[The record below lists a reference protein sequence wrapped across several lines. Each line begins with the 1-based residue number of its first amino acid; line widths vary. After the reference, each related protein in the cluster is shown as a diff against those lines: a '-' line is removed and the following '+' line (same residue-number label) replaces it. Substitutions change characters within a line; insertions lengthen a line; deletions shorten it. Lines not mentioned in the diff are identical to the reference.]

1 MRIWRIERR
10 VPIYAWNTLLKSII
24 VLLVL
29 YASTISISSASESTV
44 ITILPENQT
53 IYPGNTIN
61 ISLNCSTQQPI
72 KAFQFDLSFN
82 PKLLQVTKVT
92 EGNFFEGYLTF
103 FNAGTINNDIGMI
116 TNIYSLILGLGNV
129 TKTGTFVS
137 VNFTAKSASGNSIFT
152 LLNLNV
158 TNEEAVP
165 IPVQVITT
173 RVTVIG
179 PRNSPS
185 SSQNQPPSSPMK
197 PLGQT
202 LLELGVPY
210 VYNSSAVDPDNDR
223 VRLRF
228 DWGDGSMSN
237 WTENVSSNELVSL
250 SHTWLTVSN
259 YTIRVIAQDENA
271 MNSSWSD
278 PITVIVSR
286 RTSADF
292 VFPLD
297 VNANQTVIFNASG
310 SYAVDS
316 VIVSY
321 KWNFGDGVNGT
332 GKTPVHIYQFPGEYN
347 VTLSIINEFGMIYN
361 KTQLVIVSAMTVPNE
376 KNSAVSF
383 SPVTLTLII
392 IFGMILSVLVIF
404 RDRIGKFLVQRSID
418 ASRRRLAQFDRGSTT
433 LEEILD
439 SVFVDIGKKTMR
451 LSLYNLLEAYSGLI
465 NNYVENKDGFRQHNQ
480 SNDKIERIVDD
491 RLHAMIIE
499 KLDMI

>member
-1 MRIWRIERR
+1 
-10 VPIYAWNTLLKSII
+10 V
-24 VLLVL
+24 
-29 YASTISISSASESTV
+29 
-44 ITILPENQT
+44 
-53 IYPGNTIN
+53 
-61 ISLNCSTQQPI
+61 
-72 KAFQFDLSFN
+72 F
-82 PKLLQVTKVT
+82 
-92 EGNFFEGYLTF
+92 
-103 FNAGTINNDIGMI
+103 
-116 TNIYSLILGLGNV
+116 
-129 TKTGTFVS
+129 
-137 VNFTAKSASGNSIFT
+137 
-152 LLNLNV
+152 
-158 TNEEAVP
+158 
-165 IPVQVITT
+165 
-173 RVTVIG
+173 
-179 PRNSPS
+179 
-185 SSQNQPPSSPMK
+185 
-197 PLGQT
+197 
-202 LLELGVPY
+202 
-210 VYNSSAVDPDNDR
+210 NSSAVDPDNDH

-237 WTENVSSNELVSL
+237 WTEYVSSNAQVSL
-250 SHTWLTVSN
+250 SHTWLTVTN
-259 YTIRVIAQDENA
+259 YTIRVIAQDENTR
-271 MNSSWSD
+271 NSSWSD
-278 PITVIVSR
+278 PVTVTVSQK
-286 RTSADF
+286 TSADF
-292 VFPLD
+292 VIPLD

-332 GKTPVHIYQFPGEYN
+332 GKTPVHIYQFPGQYN
-347 VTLSIINEFGMIYN
+347 VTLTIINEFGMIYN
-361 KTQLVIVSAMTVPNE
+361 KTQLVIVSAMAVPYK

-383 SPVTLTLII
+383 SPITLALII
-392 IFGMILSVLVIF
+392 IFGMILSVLAIF